1 MGKDNLSNEESI
13 LFRMFLH
20 RDAKLQKL
28 GYPRS
33 REDPY
38 HVHKTLGILSLCSFV
53 YRYGYVYPTTGT
65 LGFDGSRFD
74 WGSMAVHT
82 LLAFSSIIFKV
93 PEHRL
98 DDKPMVIYEEYR
110 QHAMVFTA
118 RCMSVFALHTLFGQG
133 APEGSILPA
142 AIIPFVVK
150 AHHVV
155 ADMITKK
162 WGNGSTAVR
171 ANTDKL
177 EGRKN
182 SDFYKQVAK
191 LYSLYQFLAIASHI
205 LPNPRLGDLAFNAI
219 IAIASS
225 AFLMT
230 LYRKRIIRGMTHLVG
245 YSFCLILSAFHIV
258 RLIGFYATAVTVVA
272 FLVRTNLPRE
282 YSNKYYI
289 WFCFLVFM
297 QYENMPIIRYSV
309 STLKDTAL
317 NLMY

>member
-1 MGKDNLSNEESI
+1 MGKDGLTNEESI

-20 RDAKLQKL
+20 RDAKIQKL

-38 HVHKTLGILSLCSFV
+38 HVHKTLGLLSLCSFV
-53 YRYGYVYPTTGT
+53 YRYGYVYNKTGT
-65 LGFDGSRFD
+65 LGFDGSNFD
-74 WGSMAVHT
+74 WATMAVHT

-98 DDKPMVIYEEYR
+98 EDKPMVIYEEYR

-133 APEGSILPA
+133 APEGSILPT

-155 ADMITKK
+155 ADMITSK

-177 EGRKN
+177 EGKKD

-205 LPNPRLGDLAFNAI
+205 LPNPRLGDLAFNAV

-245 YSFCLILSAFHIV
+245 YSACLLLSAFHIV
-258 RLIGFYATAVTVVA
+258 RLIGLYATGAAIVA
-272 FLVRTNLPRE
+272 FLIRINLPRK

-289 WFCFLVFM
+289 WFAYLVFM
-297 QYENMPIIRYSV
+297 QYENMPILRTTV
-309 STLKDTAL
+309 ATLKDTAFGLL
-317 NLMY
+317 N